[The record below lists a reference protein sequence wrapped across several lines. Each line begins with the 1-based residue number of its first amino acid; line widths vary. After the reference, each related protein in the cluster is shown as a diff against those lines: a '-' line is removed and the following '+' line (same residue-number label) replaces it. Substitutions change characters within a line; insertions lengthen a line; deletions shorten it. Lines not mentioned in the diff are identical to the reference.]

1 MRDLIALYRELLDAY
16 PTGARRFLNR
26 YGATLGAL
34 AVFDAAALGLLALV
48 IGPVASGNPVSLPVV
63 GEIGETGVLIAIS
76 CIVILTLS
84 KGAASVWTLYWA
96 TRQAARYELELGM
109 RLFTSYMRA
118 PWVSRLSKNSSDIVR
133 LTDTSVSQ
141 SVNGYSMPGATLVGE
156 AMTLAT
162 IMVVLGIAY
171 PAIGAVTLVYL
182 GALGFVLHFWIQRR
196 AREAGRVNVR
206 TSLFTSR
213 LITEMVGAMK
223 ELTLRGKT
231 VEIEN
236 TVRASRTRTV
246 RARANAQFLGQL
258 PRFVLEAGIIG
269 GFVLVGTV
277 GYITNGIAGA
287 TTGIALFGLAGFRMA
302 PSVVRFQNV
311 TSAMATNRENARR
324 ILDEIRDSETART
337 EAEAKEDLPLPVAPR
352 TLQVNRV
359 CFRYPAAASDAVDNV
374 SLDIDFGK
382 TTAIVGASGSGKST
396 IVNLL
401 LGLLT
406 PTSGQILVDDIPLSH
421 ATTAWRARVGYV
433 PQDVSLFDATIAQNV
448 ALCWDNSYDP
458 ERVRLALAQAQLL
471 ESVEAREQGIEAR
484 VGERGISVSGGQRQ
498 RLGIARALYADPA
511 VLVLDEATSA
521 LDTAT
526 ESAVTES
533 LRALHGELTLIV
545 VAHRLATVRHADQI
559 AFMRDGRLI
568 ARGTFEYLVDEVPD
582 FAKQAALAGLV

>member
-16 PTGARRFLNR
+16 PPGARRFLNR

-34 AVFDAAALGLLALV
+34 AVFDAAALALLALV
-48 IGPVASGNPVSLPVV
+48 IGPLASGDTVTLPVI
-63 GEIGETGVLIAIS
+63 GEIGDAGVLITIA
-76 CIVILTLS
+76 CIVILTLA
-84 KGAASVWTLYWA
+84 KGAASVWALYWA

-109 RLFTSYMRA
+109 RLFGSYMRA
-118 PWVSRLSKNSSDIVR
+118 PWVSRLSKNSADIVR
-133 LTDTSVSQ
+133 LTDSSVNQ
-141 SVNGYSMPGATLVGE
+141 SVVGYSMPGATLVGE
-156 AMTLAT
+156 AVTLAT
-162 IMVVLGIAY
+162 ILVVLGTAY

-182 GALGFVLHFWIQRR
+182 GALGAMLYFWIQRR
-196 AREAGRVNVR
+196 AREAGRVNIR

-223 ELTLRGKT
+223 ELTLRGKNAQ
-231 VEIEN
+231 IEQV
-236 TVRASRTRTV
+236 VRESRTRTV
-246 RARANAQFLGQL
+246 KARANAQFLSQL

-269 GFVLVGTV
+269 GFVLVGAV
-277 GYITNGIAGA
+277 GFATKGVAGA

-311 TSAMATNRENARR
+311 TSTMANNREPARR
-324 ILDEIRDSETART
+324 ILDEIKDSEVARA
-337 EAEAKEDLPLPVAPR
+337 EAEADIDIPLPPSPN
-352 TLQVNRV
+352 TLQVKDV
-359 CFRYPAAASDAVDNV
+359 TFRYPTATTSAIDNV
-374 SLDIDFGK
+374 SLDMPFGK

-396 IVNLL
+396 MVNLL
-401 LGLLT
+401 LGLLN
-406 PTSGQILVDDIPLSH
+406 PTHGEISVDGIPLSH

-458 ERVRLALAQAQLL
+458 DRVRAALAQAQLL
-471 ESVEAREQGIEAR
+471 ESVEDRDKGIEAR

-498 RLGIARALYADPA
+498 RLGIARALYANPS

-533 LRALHGELTLIV
+533 LRSLHGELTLIV

-559 AFMRDGRLI
+559 AFMRDGRVV
-568 ARGTFEYLVDEVPD
+568 ARGTFEYLVGEVPD